1 MTAPLMP
8 KATAVWLIENTSLS
22 FKQVAEFSTLH
33 ILEVQNL
40 ADSELTQGMV
50 GFDPIASGQLTLEE
64 IHRCEHDASAKL
76 QISVAISADSVLGK
90 KRTRYTPLARRQERP
105 DAIAWLIKYY
115 PDLSDNQISR
125 LVGTTKPTI
134 AAVRNKSHWNAHN
147 IKPRNPVQLGFCSQ
161 PELDNLVSAL
171 KKNQEVV

>member
-8 KATAVWLIENTSLS
+8 KATSVWLIENTSLS
-22 FKQVAEFSTLH
+22 FQQIAKFCGLH
-33 ILEVQNL
+33 MLELQNL
-40 ADSELTQGMV
+40 ADSESTHGMV

-64 IHRCEHDASAKL
+64 IHRCEKDANLVL
-76 QISVAISADSVLGK
+76 QISAAVSVDSVLGK
-90 KRTRYTPLARRQERP
+90 KRTRYTPLAKRQERP

-115 PDLSDNQISR
+115 PDLNDNQISR

-134 AAVRNKSHWNAHN
+134 DAVRNKSHWNAHN

-161 PELDNLVSAL
+161 SELDEVVRIL
-171 KKNQEVV
+171 KKNQEAM

>member
-22 FKQVAEFSTLH
+22 FKQVAEFCTLH

-64 IHRCEHDASAKL
+64 INRCEQDASAKL
-76 QISVAISADSVLGK
+76 QISAAISADSVLGK

-115 PDLSDNQISR
+115 PDLNDNQISR

-134 AAVRNKSHWNAHN
+134 DAVRNKSHWNAHN

-161 PELDNLVSAL
+161 SELDNLVSTL
-171 KKNQEVV
+171 KKSQEVV